1 MTNPHT
7 TQPEQHHTVL
17 VHYHTDPLRC
27 GHCKSKNVKYY
38 DGSLGYE
45 AIRCH
50 NCHIESDLNS
60 DNFNSFDCP
69 CKNKPTPQRKE
80 A

>member
-1 MTNPHT
+1 
-7 TQPEQHHTVL
+7 

-27 GHCKSKNVKYY
+27 GHCGSTNVKYY
-38 DGSLGYE
+38 DGSVGYE
-45 AIRCH
+45 AIKCH

-60 DNFNSFDCP
+60 DHYNPFECR
-69 CKNKPTPQRKE
+69 CKKKATVQRKG